1 MPNFN
6 LSFDMRA
13 PEFGTP
19 APKLYAEALDMVE
32 YCDSHGMDY
41 VVVMEHH
48 GTKDNYLPTPFVMG
62 AAVAARSKKMRI
74 TLGAVILP
82 LHDPVEVAEQIAVL
96 DLISNGRVD
105 VVFGAGYVKFE
116 FDMFRAS
123 LHDRAKALDNGVPLI
138 QRALSGDRF
147 MADGREVFI
156 RPLAVQKPHPP
167 FFMGGGVTATARRA
181 ARFGAGLW
189 PLNPEIIPLYRE
201 ECAKLGS
208 PAGARVCI
216 SSASACCMSRNDP
229 DKTWSQVAPHVLHY
243 TKAYAELTEGAS
255 SSSPFQGMTTLEAVK
270 AAGIYRVVTPD
281 ECVKMA
287 AEADTMGADF
297 GLSPILAGLDPKIGW
312 ESLELFFNKVL
323 PRIKKTA

>member
-13 PEFGTP
+13 PGFGTP

-32 YCDSHGMDY
+32 YCDARGMDY

-82 LHDPVEVAEQIAVL
+82 LHDPVDVAEQIAVL

-105 VVFGAGYVKFE
+105 VVYGAGYVRSE
-116 FDMFRAS
+116 FDMFKAS

-138 QRALSGDRF
+138 QRALSGERF

-156 RPLAVQKPHPP
+156 RPLSVQKPYPP
-167 FFMGGGVTATARRA
+167 FFMGGGVAATARRA

-189 PLNPEIIPLYRE
+189 PLNPDIIPLYRE
-201 ECAKLGS
+201 ECAKLG
-208 PAGARVCI
+208 RVPGRVI
-216 SSASACCMSRNDP
+216 FNIGLIHVTNDP
-229 DKTWSQVAPHVLHY
+229 ERTWSQVGPHVLHFAR
-243 TKAYAELTEGAS
+243 AYAELTEGAS
-255 SSSPFQGMTTLEAVK
+255 SSSPFQGMTDLEAIK
-270 AAGIYRVVTPD
+270 AAGIYRVVTPE
-281 ECVKMA
+281 ECIKLA
-287 AEADTMGADF
+287 AEADEIGADF
-297 GLSPILAGLDPKIGW
+297 GLSALIAGLDPKVGW
-312 ESLELFFNKVL
+312 ESLELFHNKVL
-323 PRIKKTA
+323 PRVKKPA

>member
-13 PEFGTP
+13 PDFGTP
-19 APKLYAEALDMVE
+19 AAEIYAEALDMVE

-41 VVVMEHH
+41 TVVMEHH

-62 AAVAARSKKMRI
+62 AAAAARSKRMRI

-105 VVFGAGYVKFE
+105 VVFGAGYVRSE

-123 LHDRAKALDNGVPLI
+123 LHERGKALDTGVPLI
-138 QRALSGDRF
+138 QRALSGERF
-147 MADGREVFI
+147 TADGREIFI
-156 RPLAVQKPHPP
+156 RPLSVQKPHPP
-167 FFMGGGVTATARRA
+167 FFMGGGVAATARRA

-189 PLNPEIIPLYRE
+189 PLNPDVIALYRD
-201 ECAKLGS
+201 ECAKLGCR
-208 PAGARVCI
+208 PGRIIFNIGMIHVT
-216 SSASACCMSRNDP
+216 NDP
-229 DKTWSQVAPHVLHY
+229 DKTWAQVAPHILHY
-243 TKAYAELTEGAS
+243 TQAYAELTEGAS

-281 ECVKMA
+281 ECVKMC

-297 GLSPILAGLDPKIGW
+297 GLAPLIAGLDPKVGW
-312 ESLELFFNKVL
+312 ESLELFFDKVL
-323 PRIKKTA
+323 PRVKKAA